1 MIKGIL
7 FDKDGT
13 LIDFSLWRDAGIKT
27 IKSIMD
33 EYNLKDEKLFEE
45 LKKSIGITWNGVDP
59 FGALAYRSHEDL
71 AAELHFVLSKYR
83 SIDLCEFQFHVTELI
98 RKEVLEDTV
107 RFKEMADIHALY
119 KHLSSKGI
127 KMGLATADS
136 HQSAMHMIDKLNLN
150 KCFDFVG
157 SNDGVMKQKPDKDMC
172 VKFCSMYGIAP
183 NEVAIVGDSYN
194 DMLFAKNS
202 GAIGVGVLSGVSCKI
217 NLKDIANVIIPT
229 VDSLFDDEVLESLQD
244 ESYEARELWTA

>member
-33 EYNLKDEKLFEE
+33 EYNLKDEKLFTE
-45 LKKSIGITWNGVDP
+45 LKKSIGITENGVEP

-71 AAELHFVLSKYR
+71 AAELHFVLNKYR
-83 SIDLCEFQFHVTELI
+83 TIDLFKFQSHVVELL
-98 RKEVLEDTV
+98 RKEVLRDDVE
-107 RFKEMADIHALY
+107 FKEMTDIRALY
-119 KHLSSKGI
+119 RHLSSNGI

-150 KCFDFVG
+150 DCFDFVG
-157 SNDGVMKQKPDKDMC
+157 SNDGVMKQKPNKDMC
-172 VKFCSMYGIAP
+172 ERFCSMYGLSL

-217 NLKDIANVIIPT
+217 NLKDISNVIIPT
-229 VDSLFDDEVLESLQD
+229 VDSLFDDEVLMSLDD
-244 ESYEARELWTA
+244 ESYEVRELWTA

>member
-83 SIDLCEFQFHVTELI
+83 NIDLCEFQSHVVELI
-98 RKEVLEDTV
+98 REKGLRDTV
-107 RFKEMADIHALY
+107 QFKEMADIQALY

-127 KMGLATADS
+127 RMGMATADS
-136 HQSAMHMIDKLNLN
+136 HRSAMHMIDKLKLN
-150 KCFDFVG
+150 ECFDFIG

-172 VKFCSMYGIAP
+172 VRFCSMYGLAP
-183 NEVAIVGDSYN
+183 NEVAIVGDSYS

-229 VDSLFDDEVLESLQD
+229 IDSLFDDDVLASLED

>member
-27 IKSIMD
+27 IKSIMS

-45 LKKSIGITWNGVDP
+45 LKKSIGITENGAEP

-71 AAELHFVLSKYR
+71 AAELHFVLNKYR
-83 SIDLCEFQFHVTELI
+83 SIDLCEFQSHVVELI
-98 RKEVLEDTV
+98 RQEVLRDDVE
-107 RFKEMADIHALY
+107 FKEMTDIRALY
-119 KHLSSKGI
+119 EHLSLKGI
-127 KMGLATADS
+127 KMGMATADS
-136 HQSAMHMIDKLNLN
+136 HKSAMHMVNKLNLN
-150 KCFDFVG
+150 DCFDFIG
-157 SNDGVMKQKPDKDMC
+157 SNDGIMKQKPNKDMC
-172 VKFCSMYGIAP
+172 MRFCSMYGLAP

-194 DMLFAKNS
+194 DMVFAKNS
-202 GAIGVGVLSGVSCKI
+202 GSVGVGVLSGVSCKI
-217 NLKDIANVIIPT
+217 NLKDVANIIVPT
-229 VDSLFDDEVLESLQD
+229 IDSLFDDEVLKSLSN

>member
-33 EYNLKDEKLFEE
+33 EYNLKDEKFFAE
-45 LKKSIGITWNGVDP
+45 LKKSIGITESGAEP

-71 AAELHFVLSKYR
+71 AAELHFVLNKYR
-83 SIDLCEFQFHVTELI
+83 NIDLCEFQSHVVELI
-98 RKEVLEDTV
+98 RKEVLRDDVE
-107 RFKEMADIHALY
+107 FKEMTDIRALY
-119 KHLSSKGI
+119 RHLSSKGI

-136 HQSAMHMIDKLNLN
+136 HQSAMHMINKLDINE
-150 KCFDFVG
+150 CFDFIG
-157 SNDGVMKQKPDKDMC
+157 SNDGVMKQKPNKDMC
-172 VKFCSMYGIAP
+172 MRFCSMYGLAP

-194 DMLFAKNS
+194 DMVFAQNS

-217 NLKDIANVIIPT
+217 NLKDVANVIIPT
-229 VDSLFDDEVLESLQD
+229 IDSLFDDEVLMSLD
-244 ESYEARELWTA
+244 DDSYEVRELWTA

>member
-27 IKSIMD
+27 IKSIMS

-45 LKKSIGITWNGVDP
+45 LKKSIGITENGAEP

-71 AAELHFVLSKYR
+71 AAELHFVLNKYR
-83 SIDLCEFQFHVTELI
+83 SIDLCEFQSHVVELI
-98 RKEVLEDTV
+98 RQEVLRDDVE
-107 RFKEMADIHALY
+107 FKEMTDIRALY
-119 KHLSSKGI
+119 EHLSLKGI
-127 KMGLATADS
+127 KMGMATADS
-136 HQSAMHMIDKLNLN
+136 HKSAMHMVNKLNLN
-150 KCFDFVG
+150 DCFDFIG
-157 SNDGVMKQKPDKDMC
+157 SNDGIMKQKPNKDMC
-172 VKFCSMYGIAP
+172 MRFCSMYGLAP

-194 DMLFAKNS
+194 DMVFAKNS
-202 GAIGVGVLSGVSCKI
+202 GSVGVGVLSGVSCKI
-217 NLKDIANVIIPT
+217 NLKDVANIIVPT
-229 VDSLFDDEVLESLQD
+229 IDSLFDDEVLMSLSN